1 MDSQANSLIN
11 PDARMSLAGAQPGAA
26 AAGALPG
33 AGGVGA
39 GGAELGGLAQR
50 FSSLSQ
56 MRGNPRAPLIFAVAV
71 LIAAISALILWTRSP
86 DYRILYS
93 NLSDQDGGAIVA
105 ALQQANVPYKLSES
119 GGAILVPSD
128 QVAEMRLRL
137 ASQGLPKSGSV
148 GMELMDREKF
158 GISQFAE
165 QVNYQRALEGELERT
180 IQSISVVRA
189 ARVHLAIPKPTV
201 FVREREAP
209 SASVLVNLYP
219 GRTLD
224 EGQVS
229 AIQHMVASSV
239 PQLPFKNVTV
249 VDQDGNLL
257 TQPASGNGLDATQLK
272 YVQQIEHNTQRR
284 IDAILA
290 PLFGAGNAHS
300 QVSADIDFSQSEQT
314 AESYGP
320 NGTPQQAA
328 IRSQQTS
335 SATEVG
341 QSAAGGV
348 PGALSNTPPQPA
360 SAPIVAA
367 SGATASANSTPISEQ
382 KNATTNY
389 ELDKRVSHM
398 EQPMG
403 GIKRLS
409 AAVVINYKRV
419 VDAKGHA
426 TMQPLTTDEL
436 AKVNQLVKDAMGF
449 DAKRGDSVNIVNSTF
464 STEEDPLANVPW
476 WRQPNM
482 IALAVQAAQWIG
494 IGIAALVLYLV
505 MVKPLLKRAFPPLP
519 APGSQA
525 AALAGNGIGT
535 PDEPVL
541 LDGIPANGGASPV
554 TNAIE
559 QNSEMEINLLAFEN
573 EKQKFERNLDY
584 ARTIA
589 RKDPKIVATVVKNWV
604 SDER

>member
-26 AAGALPG
+26 AAAALPG
-33 AGGVGA
+33 SAVA
-39 GGAELGGLAQR
+39 GGADAGGFAQR
-50 FSSLSQ
+50 LSSLSQ

-71 LIAAISALILWTRSP
+71 LIAVVAALILWTRSP
-86 DYRILYS
+86 DYRVLYS
-93 NLSDQDGGAIVA
+93 NLSDQDGGSIVA
-105 ALQQANVPYKLSES
+105 ALQQANVPYKLSDS
-119 GGAILVPSD
+119 GSAILVPSE
-128 QVAEMRLRL
+128 QVAEVRLRL

-148 GMELMDREKF
+148 GMELMDHEKF

-165 QVNYQRALEGELERT
+165 QINYQRALEGELERT
-180 IQSISVVRA
+180 IQSISVVRQ

-224 EGQVS
+224 EGQVA
-229 AIQHMVASSV
+229 AITRMVASSV

-257 TQPASGNGLDATQLK
+257 TQPSSGNGLDATQLK
-272 YVQQIEHNTQRR
+272 YVQQVEHNTQRR

-300 QVSADIDFSQSEQT
+300 QVSADIDFSQTEQT
-314 AESYGP
+314 AETYGP
-320 NGTPQQAA
+320 NGNQQQAA

-335 SATEVG
+335 SATELG
-341 QSAAGGV
+341 QQGAGGV

-367 SGATASANSTPISEQ
+367 SGTSAASTAAPLSER
-382 KNATTNY
+382 KDATTNY
-389 ELDKRVSHM
+389 ELDKHISHV
-398 EQPMG
+398 EQAMG
-403 GIKRLS
+403 SVKRLS

-419 VDAKGHA
+419 VDAKGHV
-426 TMQPLTTDEL
+426 TMQPISADEL
-436 AKVNQLVKDAMGF
+436 AKVSQLVKDAMGY
-449 DAKRGDSVNIVNSTF
+449 DAKRGDSVNVVNSTF

-476 WRQPNM
+476 WRQPDM
-482 IALAVQAAQWIG
+482 IALAVQVAKWIG
-494 IGIAALVLYLV
+494 IGIVALVLYLT
-505 MVKPLLKRAFPPLP
+505 MVKPAVRRAFAPQP
-519 APGSQA
+519 AHGE
-525 AALAGNGIGT
+525 AGATTGANGIGS

-541 LDGIPANGGASPV
+541 LDGIPNAPSPV

-559 QNSEMEINLLAFEN
+559 HSDEMEINLLAFEN